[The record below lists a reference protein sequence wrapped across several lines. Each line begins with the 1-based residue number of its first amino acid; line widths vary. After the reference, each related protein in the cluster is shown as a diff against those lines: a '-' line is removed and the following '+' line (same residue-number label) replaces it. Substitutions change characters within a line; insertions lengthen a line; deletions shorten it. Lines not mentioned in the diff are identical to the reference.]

1 MKMFIKLLRIPLNL
15 LLPIILVMCVVGTFT
30 TNNRLFDVW
39 VFFFIGILGYVLVSN
54 GFPLGPAVLGYILC
68 DTIESNLRTGLIS
81 SGGTFAGFFASPMAV
96 CLVLF
101 GLILLC
107 MPSALSAL
115 KKRRADS
122 SKIKGGS

>member
-1 MKMFIKLLRIPLNL
+1 MEMGLMKMFIKMLKIPLNL

-39 VFFFIGILGYVLVSN
+39 VFFIIGILGYVLVSN
-54 GFPLGPAVLGYILC
+54 NFPLGPAVLGYILAK
-68 DTIESNLRTGLIS
+68 TIESNMRTGLVS
-81 SGGTFAGFFASPMAV
+81 SNGSFMGFFKSPLAV

-107 MPSALSAL
+107 LPPFLAAR
-115 KKRRADS
+115 KKRKANS
-122 SKIKGGS
+122 